1 MKIRRILKIS
11 ISTCLVFLELL
22 FISPAHSYTDV
33 TSTTPYYSEIKSLE
47 NSGLLPETTDDTF
60 QPDKKV
66 TITDFYTLLL
76 TYAKASIVDASQ
88 VKLPYKDTSDTAPY
102 APYIQT
108 AINLNLIT
116 PSGDYL
122 QPDKTMVKREIIIK
136 LLDFLGIGVNRFF
149 DRSNFPFTDLDS
161 NGPSAPYAFKAF
173 ELGIVDKTKPT
184 SFKIAKPITKAAL
197 ANILYLIKENESSGS
212 NIITIKLEPNKTSQ
226 QNEIDNPTFNIFMD
240 VWNTIHS
247 NYYYKKEID
256 DKKMLYGAIKGMT
269 GTLSDHYT
277 EFTEP
282 DETSSVKSLQ
292 GEYEGVGMSLE
303 MVDNKIMVISPFKD
317 SPAEKAGIKPKDIIE
332 KIDGTSTSGMDIGE
346 AVKLIQGTAGTSV
359 TLTIRRGN
367 DLTDIKIERG
377 FIISHTVELEFLKKG
392 SSYIAHIN
400 MYTFGENTL
409 KEFLSAA
416 EAIYNKQTEDK
427 NIKGIILDLRS
438 NPGGYLDTAIQING
452 FFFKEDKTAVILEDN
467 NGKRTPYTSKYN
479 GIDKEYSS
487 GMGLLADFK
496 IVILVNKGSASAS
509 EILTSS
515 LQDYGKAK
523 VIGDQSFGKGT
534 VQEISFYNDNSMFK
548 LTTSKWLTPK
558 GRDINKTG
566 LTPDKAVENT
576 GTVDAQLNAALGE
589 F

>member
-1 MKIRRILKIS
+1 MKIKKIFKIS
-11 ISTCLVFLELL
+11 ISACLIFLELL
-22 FISPAHSYTDV
+22 FMSPAYSYTDV
-33 TSTTPYYSEIKSLE
+33 PSSNSYYSEIKSLE
-47 NSGLLPETTDDTF
+47 NNGLLPENTDNTF

-66 TITDFYTLLL
+66 TIADFYTILL
-76 TYAKASIVDASQ
+76 TYAKADIVDLKQ
-88 VKLPYKDTSDTAPY
+88 VKLPYKDTSKEAPY

-122 QPDKTMVKREIIIK
+122 QPDKKMAKREIIIK

-149 DRSNFPFTDLDS
+149 DRSYFPFADLDA

-173 ELGIVDKTKPT
+173 ELGIVDRSKPT
-184 SFKIAKPITKAAL
+184 SFKIAKPITKAEL
-197 ANILYLIKENESSGS
+197 ANILYLIRANASSENST
-212 NIITIKLEPNKTSQ
+212 ITIKLEPNKTQ
-226 QNEIDNPTFNIFMD
+226 TQDQINNPTFDIFMD
-240 VWNTIHS
+240 VWNTIHD

-282 DETSSVKSLQ
+282 DETSSVKNLQ
-292 GEYEGVGMSLE
+292 QEYEGVGMSLE
-303 MVDNKIMVISPFKD
+303 TVDGKITVISPFKD

-332 KIDGTSTSGMDIGE
+332 KINGTSTYGMEIGE
-346 AVKLIQGTAGTSV
+346 AVKMIQGKAGTFV
-359 TLTIRRGN
+359 TLTVRRGN
-367 DLTDIKIERG
+367 DLIDIKIERG
-377 FIISHTVELEFLKKG
+377 HIISHTVELKFLKKG
-392 SSYIAHIN
+392 NSYIAHLN

-416 EAIYNKQTEDK
+416 QQIYDKQAKNK
-427 NIKGIILDLRS
+427 NVKGIILDLRS

-467 NGKRTPYTSKYN
+467 NGKRTTYISKYN
-479 GIDKEYSS
+479 GVDKEYSS

-496 IVILVNKGSASAS
+496 TVVLINKGSASAS
-509 EILTSS
+509 EILAGS
-515 LQDYGKAK
+515 LQDYGKTPL
-523 VIGDQSFGKGT
+523 IGDQSFGKGT

-558 GRDINKTG
+558 ARDINKTG
-566 LTPDKAVENT
+566 LTPDKAVANV
-576 GTVDAQLNAALGE
+576 GTEDTQLNAALDE